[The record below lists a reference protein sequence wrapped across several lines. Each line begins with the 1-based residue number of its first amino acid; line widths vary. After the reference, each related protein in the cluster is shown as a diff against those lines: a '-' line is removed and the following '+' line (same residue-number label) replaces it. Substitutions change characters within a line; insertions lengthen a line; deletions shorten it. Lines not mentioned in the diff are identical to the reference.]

1 MQDKLKKLFDSIS
14 FKEESYFDKASLD
27 KVIVYDNNKI
37 WKFIIEV
44 DSILPCDIY
53 FELFNKLKDTFNKVD
68 DIILT
73 IKAKNITY
81 SKINDYF
88 KVIIDELVKLNVRY
102 KVFSDRELELND
114 DDIYF
119 SVFNNVEKIN
129 MIAKINYINDKLHE

>member
-1 MQDKLKKLFDSIS
+1 MQDKLKKLFDSVG
-14 FKEESYFDKASLD
+14 FDEESYFDKASLD

-88 KVIIDELVKLNVRY
+88 KVIIDELVKLIHPSFFTTTTSSIRTP
-102 KVFSDRELELND
+102 
-114 DDIYF
+114 
-119 SVFNNVEKIN
+119 
-129 MIAKINYINDKLHE
+129 